1 MEKELDDKILEN
13 IAKTYNLSKGDL
25 IDYKIFT
32 DIYVQYKKDYTELE
46 FASLLGINDR
56 SFNRKLI
63 KNQKVFVFMNQ
74 ELTKEHQDQLLE
86 ELIKKYH
93 LFKKQEITKSFFD
106 EMFDSVRIKMTEIEF
121 ANLLGVKKDA
131 YNNFKLKSKKN
142 EKVKLVILA
151 NRELKAVEKR
161 KRIQEL
167 IEKYNLHK
175 GQEIDYPFFLEMYE
189 TVKTYL
195 TQIEFASLLGI
206 NESSLKNIKS
216 PKHTQKK
223 ARLFGNIEL
232 NEEVVEKIRKSILNK
247 YEGKSIYI
255 IKNKT
260 NKGDV
265 NFLQLYKP
273 YRIYFTQ
280 NEFARVNRN

>member
-46 FASLLGINDR
+46 FALLLGINDR
-56 SFNRKLI
+56 SFMRKLK

-74 ELTKEHQDQLLE
+74 ELTKEHQEQLLE

-121 ANLLGVKKDA
+121 AKLLGVKKDA
-131 YNNFKLKSKKN
+131 YINFKLKSKKN

-167 IEKYNLHK
+167 IEKHNLYK

-189 TVKTYL
+189 TVETYL
-195 TQIEFASLLGI
+195 TQIEFAGLLGI

-216 PKHTQKK
+216 SKNTQNK
-223 ARLFGNIEL
+223 ARLFGNIKL
-232 NEEVVEKIRKSILNK
+232 DEEVVEKIRKSILDK

-255 IKNKT
+255 IKNRT

-273 YRIYFTQ
+273 YRIYLTQ
-280 NEFARVNRN
+280 NEFARLNRN